1 MLPASIYST
10 PGLPQARSASGRIPS
25 TSTRIAFFIFSPP
38 AFFVDFRAYYT
49 ASGADLQVSPADSAN
64 SAIDRCAGL
73 CYSSYICAGKTAAN
87 FLAPNN
93 RLAGVSFTVL
103 YIRASERPPEDAAVP
118 ILRTEMERS
127 YD

>member
-1 MLPASIYST
+1 M
-10 PGLPQARSASGRIPS
+10 
-25 TSTRIAFFIFSPP
+25 
-38 AFFVDFRAYYT
+38 DFRAYYT
-49 ASGADLQVSPADSAN
+49 ASGADLQVSPADSGN

-73 CYSSYICAGKTAAN
+73 CYSSYICAGKIAVN
-87 FLAPNN
+87 SLAPNN
-93 RLAGVSFTVL
+93 RPGMRFFTVL